1 MLFAFASL
9 LVLIGLHKVKGKFG
23 STCNFV
29 LHRDDG
35 LGIYKVS
42 SRQTELINK
51 DLCGTG
57 VLSSVIKGLK
67 IIIEA
72 NRKPVNFLDVTL
84 NLVQWE
90 VHGLHQTRKSLYVNK
105 KSNHPPRIVENIPQS
120 IDKRLFQNSIDE
132 HTSNEAAPLYQKA
145 LDDSGYYHLLT
156 FTPGN
161 VFELHQKPEKLQ
173 KHY

>member
-23 STCNFV
+23 STCDFV

-57 VLSSVIKGLK
+57 VLSSVTKGLK

-84 NLVQWE
+84 NLV
-90 VHGLHQTRKSLYVNK
+90 
-105 KSNHPPRIVENIPQS
+105 
-120 IDKRLFQNSIDE
+120 
-132 HTSNEAAPLYQKA
+132 
-145 LDDSGYYHLLT
+145 
-156 FTPGN
+156 
-161 VFELHQKPEKLQ
+161 
-173 KHY
+173 